1 MSVLN
6 LFVLAA
12 LAVLGLSGMAV
23 YKIRKARQEN
33 DRLLKAKQ
41 ALEEKTRKQAVEIR
55 QKNAEVQ
62 NAKTYRRNEENTRR
76 VSASR
81 VDEQLHQHG
90 WFRDGDNDNYGVQ
103 CVRDN
108 LSKPCGHSGNETS
121 DSGSQSDL

>member
-1 MSVLN
+1 MSALN

-12 LAVLGLSGMAV
+12 LAVLGLIGVAA

-33 DRLLKAKQ
+33 DCLLKAKQ

-62 NAKTYRRNEENTRR
+62 HAKTYRRNEENTRR

-81 VDEQLHQHG
+81 IDEQLHQQG
-90 WFRDGDNDNYGVQ
+90 WFRDGDNYGVQ

-108 LSKPCGHSGNETS
+108 LSKPCGHRGNETS
-121 DSGSQSDL
+121 DSSSQFDL

>member
-6 LFVLAA
+6 LFSLATV
-12 LAVLGLSGMAV
+12 AVLGLSGVAA
-23 YKIRKARQEN
+23 YKIRKARQED

-76 VSASR
+76 VSASS

-90 WFRDGDNDNYGVQ
+90 WFRDGDNYGVH
-103 CVRDN
+103 CLPADLPR
-108 LSKPCGHSGNETS
+108 PCGHSGNETS

>member
-12 LAVLGLSGMAV
+12 LAVLGLSGMAA

-81 VDEQLHQHG
+81 VDEQLHQQG
-90 WFRDGDNDNYGVQ
+90 WFRDGDNYGVQ
-103 CVRDN
+103 CVRDD
-108 LSKPCGHSGNETS
+108 LSKPCGYDGNQTS
-121 DSGSQSDL
+121 DTGSQSDL